1 MPTELKRFS
10 GADNKE
16 LFKKFLVNEQTNIV
30 EIQSQKKEHHHM
42 NATASANNASTDSRH
57 EPCTTGT
64 VVSADG
70 TTIGY
75 RQVGHGPGLIMLHGA
90 NTSGLDFTQLAAPL
104 ADIFTVY
111 LPDRR
116 GRGLSGP
123 FSRDYSI
130 REEVEDLTALVNK
143 TGARLL
149 YGVSAGGL
157 ICLQASLSLP
167 TIQKMALYEPA
178 LLVDGAAH
186 TAWLARFD
194 QEMAEGKVAAALVTS
209 MKGLDLGGPVM
220 NAMPNWLLESLT
232 NATMK
237 SEDKKAGPDDVT
249 MRKLA
254 PTLHY
259 DALLLN
265 EMSGQLE
272 RFRAVKA
279 EVLLLGG
286 SKGLPFLK
294 PSRDALEKT
303 LPHVVKRVEFPG
315 LEHGG
320 SNNPSQTNRGSKP
333 ELVAQELRQFFTR
346 P

>member
-1 MPTELKRFS
+1 MATQASVNTPS
-10 GADNKE
+10 
-16 LFKKFLVNEQTNIV
+16 LV
-30 EIQSQKKEHHHM
+30 
-42 NATASANNASTDSRH
+42 TARESFTIGSVISR
-57 EPCTTGT
+57 
-64 VVSADG
+64 DG
-70 TTIGY
+70 TAIGY
-75 RQVGHGPGLIMLHGA
+75 RQIGRGPGLIMLHGA
-90 NTSGLDFTQLAAPL
+90 NVSGLDFTQLAKPL

-123 FSRDYSI
+123 FGKNYDI
-130 REEVEDLTALVNK
+130 QEEVEDLIALVNK
-143 TGARLL
+143 TGAHML

-157 ICLQASLSLP
+157 ICLQASLGLP

-178 LLVDGAAH
+178 LLTDGTAH

-194 QEMAEGKVAAALVTS
+194 REMAEGRVAAALVTC
-209 MKGLDLGGPVM
+209 MKGLELGGPIM

-237 SEDKKAGPDDVT
+237 SQDKKAGPDEIT

-259 DALLLN
+259 DGLLIA

-294 PSRDALEKT
+294 PSLAALEKT
-303 LPHVVKRVEFPG
+303 LPHVVRRVEFPG

-333 ELVAQELRQFFTR
+333 ELVAQELRHFFAQCQ
-346 P
+346 

>member
-1 MPTELKRFS
+1 MSTI
-10 GADNKE
+10 
-16 LFKKFLVNEQTNIV
+16 VNTTTSNQRG
-30 EIQSQKKEHHHM
+30 SL
-42 NATASANNASTDSRH
+42 
-57 EPCTTGT
+57 TTGS
-64 VVSADG
+64 VISADG

-75 RQVGHGPGLIMLHGA
+75 HQLGHGPALIMLHGA
-90 NTSGLDFTQLAAPL
+90 NTSGLDFTQLAEPL
-104 ADIFTVY
+104 ADLFTVY

-123 FSRDYSI
+123 FSKNYSI
-130 REEVEDLTALVNK
+130 QEEVADLTALVNK
-143 TGARLL
+143 TGAQLL
-149 YGVSAGGL
+149 YGVSAGGM
-157 ICLQASLSLP
+157 ICLLASLSLP
-167 TIQKMALYEPA
+167 GIQKLALYEPA
-178 LLVDGAAH
+178 LLMDGTAH
-186 TAWLARFD
+186 TAWLPRFD

-209 MKGLDLGGPVM
+209 MKGLELGGPVM
-220 NAMPNWLLESLT
+220 NAMPNWLLEALT
-232 NATMK
+232 NAAMK
-237 SEDKKAGPDDVT
+237 GEDKKAGPDDIT

-259 DALLLN
+259 DGLLLA

-272 RFRAVKA
+272 CFRAMNA

-294 PSRDALEKT
+294 PSLAALEKT
-303 LPHVVKRVEFPG
+303 LPHVAGRIEFPG

-346 P
+346 A

>member
-1 MPTELKRFS
+1 MSTI
-10 GADNKE
+10 AN
-16 LFKKFLVNEQTNIV
+16 
-30 EIQSQKKEHHHM
+30 
-42 NATASANNASTDSRH
+42 SANSTGGNQH
-57 EPCTTGT
+57 TPFATGS
-64 VVSADG
+64 VISADG

-75 RQVGHGPGLIMLHGA
+75 HQMGQGPALIMLHGA
-90 NTSGLDFTQLAAPL
+90 NTSGLDFTQLAEGL
-104 ADIFTVY
+104 ADLFTVY

-123 FSRDYSI
+123 FSKNYSI
-130 REEVEDLTALVNK
+130 QEEVEDLAALVNK

-149 YGVSAGGL
+149 YGVSGGGL

-167 TIQKMALYEPA
+167 SIQKMALYEPA
-178 LLVDGAAH
+178 LLLDGATH
-186 TAWLARFD
+186 TAWLPRFD

-209 MKGLDLGGPVM
+209 MKGLELGGPVM
-220 NAMPNWLLESLT
+220 NAMPGFLLELLT
-232 NATMK
+232 NAAMK
-237 SEDKKAGPDDVT
+237 GEDKKAGPDDIT

-259 DALLLN
+259 DGLLLA
-265 EMSGQLE
+265 EGSGQLE
-272 RFRAVKA
+272 RYRAVSA

-294 PSRDALEKT
+294 PSLDALEKT

-333 ELVAQELRQFFTR
+333 ELVVQELRPFLAGHSMCC
-346 P
+346 